1 MQLEV
6 VRGDITQQA
15 VEAIVTAANSGLTGG
30 GGVDG
35 AVHRAA
41 GRRLVRACRALAPC
55 AAGSAVVT
63 PAFDLAPALWVI
75 HAVGPIYR
83 GPRDAVVLAS
93 AYTAALARADEVG
106 ARSIA
111 FPSISTG
118 AYGYPPAG
126 AAVVS
131 VRALR
136 AAGTRVE
143 RVLLVAF
150 DPETER
156 LWRAAAE
163 AG

>member
-1 MQLEV
+1 M
-6 VRGDITQQA
+6 
-15 VEAIVTAANSGLTGG
+15 
-30 GGVDG
+30 
-35 AVHRAA
+35 
-41 GRRLVRACRALAPC
+41 
-55 AAGSAVVT
+55 
-63 PAFDLAPALWVI
+63 
-75 HAVGPIYR
+75 
-83 GPRDAVVLAS
+83 PRDAVVLAS